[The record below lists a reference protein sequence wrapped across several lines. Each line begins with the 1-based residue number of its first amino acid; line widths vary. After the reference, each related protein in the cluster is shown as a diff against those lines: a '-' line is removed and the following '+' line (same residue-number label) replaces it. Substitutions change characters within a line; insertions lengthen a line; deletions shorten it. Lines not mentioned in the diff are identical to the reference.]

1 MGDGEVRAA
10 AAGKRLRL
18 ELLLAGPPTA
28 RCKQLLAIMK
38 DLVARYVDH
47 VRLDVYEAGS
57 TPFVTPTRGYQA
69 AGKRK
74 KVPSAF
80 INGVLVASK
89 DDPGNV
95 EHLVAAVDAELA
107 RGEVEWQE

>member
-1 MGDGEVRAA
+1 MGDGDVR
-10 AAGKRLRL
+10 AGKRLRL
-18 ELLLAGPPTA
+18 ELLVAGPPTA
-28 RCKQLLAIMK
+28 RCKRLLALMK
-38 DLVARYVDH
+38 ELVARYPDR

-57 TPFVTPTRGYQA
+57 SPFVTPTRGYQA

-89 DDPGNV
+89 DDPGDV
-95 EHLVAAVDAELA
+95 EHLVGAVDAELA
-107 RGEVEWQE
+107 RGEATWQE